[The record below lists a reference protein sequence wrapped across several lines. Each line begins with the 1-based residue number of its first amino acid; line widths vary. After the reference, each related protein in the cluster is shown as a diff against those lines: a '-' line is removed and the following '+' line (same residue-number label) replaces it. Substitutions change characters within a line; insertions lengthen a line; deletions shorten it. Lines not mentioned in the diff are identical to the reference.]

1 MADYNIQMSYFNGT
15 SYDNLYPKVSLDN
28 VDGNLSISKIA
39 GILPVANGGTGESNE
54 SDALGN
60 LINNSSMA
68 GTLSNSDYLG
78 VFNSSTGRKLSL
90 LSLKNFIT
98 NGLSGLNAYHLSSTM
113 QTTGSGSAT
122 SDYAYFNFS
131 YSGSYNLAIALS
143 FFSASV
149 GGGSKRTYWSFV
161 WFMTKNSDYA
171 IYCGGEEVNP
181 VRIVDG
187 IFNSNNIQGRIMASN
202 YSRVYVGKKVDLF
215 MF

>member
-90 LSLKNFIT
+90 LSLKNFTLAKMRIIWQKVCTRQMLFIT
-98 NGLSGLNAYHLSSTM
+98 KIDYH
-113 QTTGSGSAT
+113 
-122 SDYAYFNFS
+122 F
-131 YSGSYNLAIALS
+131 ALS
-143 FFSASV
+143 KF
-149 GGGSKRTYWSFV
+149 
-161 WFMTKNSDYA
+161 
-171 IYCGGEEVNP
+171 GESE
-181 VRIVDG
+181 
-187 IFNSNNIQGRIMASN
+187 
-202 YSRVYVGKKVDLF
+202 SRDTRL
-215 MF
+215 